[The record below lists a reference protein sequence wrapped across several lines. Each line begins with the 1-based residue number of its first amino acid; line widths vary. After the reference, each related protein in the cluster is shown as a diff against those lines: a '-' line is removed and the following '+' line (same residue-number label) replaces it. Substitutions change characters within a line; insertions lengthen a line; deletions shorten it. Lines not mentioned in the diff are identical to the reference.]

1 LASVGYRHIEL
12 WRGIEI
18 PTLRDIIPDPLII
31 LFVGLNP
38 SPVSVAAGH
47 YHQGRLGKRFWAML
61 QAFGLLPA
69 PEPGDYHDDLLEERG
84 FGITDLAKLPTP
96 RATGLTREDTEL
108 GREVLLEKILRL
120 RPRIVCSVYKSVLE
134 TLVGHKLPGF
144 GGMRETI
151 GESRLF
157 ALPFPYRPRQQVE
170 EHMTELRALVAEVAA
185 RA

>member
-1 LASVGYRHIEL
+1 MEL

-18 PTLRDIIPDPLII
+18 PTLKDIIPEPLLV

-61 QAFGLLPA
+61 ETFGILPHPPA
-69 PEPGDYHDDLLEERG
+69 DAYHDDLLEERG

-96 RATGLTREDTEL
+96 RATGLTREDVEL
-108 GREVLLEKILRL
+108 GRELLMDKILRR

-144 GGMRETI
+144 GAIRETI
-151 GESRLF
+151 GESHLF
-157 ALPFPYRPRQQVE
+157 ALPFPYRSREQVKK
-170 EHMTELRALVAEVAA
+170 HMTEFKVLLAEVAA
-185 RA
+185 SA

>member
-1 LASVGYRHIEL
+1 MEL

-18 PTLRDIIPDPLII
+18 STLRDIIPEPLTL

-38 SPVSVAAGH
+38 SPVSVTAGH

-61 QAFGLLPA
+61 EAFGILPHPPA
-69 PEPGDYHDDLLEERG
+69 GAFHDDLLEERG

-96 RATGLTREDTEL
+96 RATGLTREDVEL
-108 GREVLLEKILRL
+108 GREHLMDKILRL
-120 RPRIVCSVYKSVLE
+120 KPRIVCSVYKSVLE
-134 TLVGHKLPGF
+134 TLIGHKLPGF
-144 GGMRETI
+144 GYMHETI

-157 ALPFPYRPRQQVE
+157 ALPFPYRPREQVE
-170 EHMTELRALVAEVAA
+170 RHMQELKTMLAEVAA

>member
-1 LASVGYRHIEL
+1 MEL

-18 PTLRDIIPDPLII
+18 PTLRDIISDPLIV

-61 QAFGLLPA
+61 EAFGILPHPPTDA
-69 PEPGDYHDDLLEERG
+69 FHDDLLEERG

-108 GREVLLEKILRL
+108 GREVLLDKILRL

-144 GGMRETI
+144 GDMRETI
-151 GESRLF
+151 GEGRLF
-157 ALPFPYRPRQQVE
+157 ALPFPYRPRGQVE
-170 EHMTELRALVAEVAA
+170 EHMTELKALVAEVTA